1 MENIIYN
8 ELRLRGCGV
17 DVGLIE
23 RREMNMEHKAVKKQ
37 FEVDFVAVKG
47 SEKYYIQ
54 SAFAMPTPEKQA
66 QEERSLNAVGDS
78 FKKIIVV
85 RDNIRVRRSELG
97 IVTMGIRNFLLD
109 ENSLNV

>member
-23 RREMNMEHKAVKKQ
+23 SREMGIDRRVAKKQ
-37 FEVDFVAVKG
+37 YEIDFVAVKG

-85 RDNIRVRRSELG
+85 RDNIKVRHSELG
-97 IVTMGIRNFLLD
+97 IVTMGVRSFLLD
-109 ENSLNV
+109 ENSLSV